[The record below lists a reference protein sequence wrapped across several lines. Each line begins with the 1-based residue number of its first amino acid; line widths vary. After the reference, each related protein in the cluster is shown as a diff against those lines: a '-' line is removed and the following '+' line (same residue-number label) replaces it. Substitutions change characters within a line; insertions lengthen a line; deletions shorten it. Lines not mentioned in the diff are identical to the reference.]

1 MTIARP
7 SGSRRP
13 MDWARRLR
21 VLVAMAWYAPMLLAP
36 RLRAREVVDA
46 DVARWVTTSLGR
58 WSRLELFATEPAFRT
73 LYCYRLRRAGAVG
86 ALVGGL
92 LGALYPGE
100 RTLHI
105 VCGDI
110 GPGLIIQ
117 HGFATIIA
125 ARRIGA
131 NCWVNQQV
139 TIGHRGKSGTG
150 PVIGDDVS
158 VYAGA
163 KVLGDLTVGDGAQV
177 GANAV
182 VLDDVPPYHVAVG
195 VPARVLPPKSRRAT
209 GPAGGAAAGSGSA
222 GGGGPTAG

>member
-7 SGSRRP
+7 TGARRP

-21 VLVAMAWYAPMLLAP
+21 VVVAMAWYAPMLLAP
-36 RLRAREVVDA
+36 RLRAHDVVDA
-46 DVARWVTTSLGR
+46 DVARWVTTPLGR
-58 WSRLELFATEPAFRT
+58 WSRLELLATEPAFRT
-73 LYCYRLRRAGAVG
+73 LYCYRLRRAGPVG
-86 ALVGGL
+86 ALAGGV

-139 TIGHRGKSGTG
+139 TIGHRGRTGTG
-150 PVIGDDVS
+150 PVIGDGVA

-163 KVLGDLTVGDGAQV
+163 QVLGDLTVGEGAQI

-182 VLDDVPPYHVAVG
+182 VLEDVPPYHTAVG
-195 VPARVLPPKSRRAT
+195 VPARMLPPKSRRGEAA
-209 GPAGGAAAGSGSA
+209 GAAGAAGG
-222 GGGGPTAG
+222 PVDR